1 LILWKKEGNKG
12 PMQITTD
19 NDTSSTTSEPNSKD
33 DIILTRFMK
42 TTFINS
48 LDKIQNN
55 NIQDDSLLQDFN
67 IFGEKSSF

>member
-1 LILWKKEGNKG
+1 MILWKKEGNKG